1 MLFYSEGSTLGT
13 CALIGFGSLCFN
25 LGFSSM
31 PQEKPTWLQ
40 FKQCG
45 RCSVGGTSIVG

>member
-1 MLFYSEGSTLGT
+1 MDQNSQHLKGEMNMLFYSEGSTLGT

-31 PQEKPTWLQ
+31 PQEKPNLAA
-40 FKQCG
+40 
-45 RCSVGGTSIVG
+45 V

>member
-25 LGFSSM
+25 LGFVA
-31 PQEKPTWLQ
+31 PCLREKPNWLQ
-40 FKQCG
+40 LTVWKG
-45 RCSVGGTSIVG
+45 AA

>member
-13 CALIGFGSLCFN
+13 CALIGFGSLCSN

-31 PQEKPTWLQ
+31 PQEKPNLAA
-40 FKQCG
+40 
-45 RCSVGGTSIVG
+45 V